1 MKITIGLVKKMIT
14 ILKKKLLLTEIY
26 LHDEI
31 IAERDN
37 EINTLGNKIKNNLR
51 YYFKLKIRY

>member
-1 MKITIGLVKKMIT
+1 MN
-14 ILKKKLLLTEIY
+14 

-37 EINTLGNKIKNNLR
+37 EINTLGNKIKDDNLR

>member
-1 MKITIGLVKKMIT
+1 MIT

-31 IAERDN
+31 VAERDN
-37 EINTLGNKIKNNLR
+37 EINTLGNKIKDDNLR
-51 YYFKLKIRY
+51 FYFKLKIRY

>member
-1 MKITIGLVKKMIT
+1 MIT

-37 EINTLGNKIKNNLR
+37 EINTLDNKIKNNLR

>member
-1 MKITIGLVKKMIT
+1 MALLKKW
-14 ILKKKLLLTEIY
+14 LRYWKKKLLLTEIY

-31 IAERDN
+31 IADRDN
-37 EINTLGNKIKNNLR
+37 EINTLGNKIKDNLR